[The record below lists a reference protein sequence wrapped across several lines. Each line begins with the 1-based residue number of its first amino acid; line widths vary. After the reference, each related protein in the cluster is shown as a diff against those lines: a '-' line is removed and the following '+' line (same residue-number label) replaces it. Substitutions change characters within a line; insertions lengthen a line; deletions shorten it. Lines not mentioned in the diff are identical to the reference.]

1 MDESSEGPET
11 TSPRLC
17 GGEGCSWN
25 LRDLCKQWHKC
36 LAGESMLELT
46 RHRKPLRHCGSPWHI
61 QISPVNLSCLD
72 HLPELNWEERK
83 KPVSQRGK
91 RKSSTLWAPHF
102 PVSGVSVSFG
112 ECRTGKRVK
121 LSLSCHSC
129 QLCCFPVLFS
139 LLSQA
144 IYLILFLFVCF
155 QKTSNVYVCVYVCA
169 NMHACALVFA

>member
-121 LSLSCHSC
+121 TQSELSFLPAMLLSCP
-129 QLCCFPVLFS
+129 L
-139 LLSQA
+139 
-144 IYLILFLFVCF
+144 
-155 QKTSNVYVCVYVCA
+155 
-169 NMHACALVFA
+169 